1 MNLFFDIECFK
12 YDSFVV
18 IKDEKRRMKV
28 FHDKNGFEGLGQFI
42 KGHTLIGYN
51 NYFYDDHMIDAM
63 LKGWS
68 QQQIKDLNDRIIA
81 CEKQRPKN
89 NFRSLDCFQQI
100 DNSFPSLKKIQG
112 NLSLNIYE
120 SAIPFDIDRPLT
132 KEEWIESVN
141 YCSNDVDSTILVY
154 ELRENSY
161 FKPKASLVERVGKGE
176 KWNTTTLSA
185 NAILGNKTLP
195 KWSDIRLNGKDF
207 SDLSL
212 LELVPEAVQEMFR
225 KADINAKGKDA
236 KVVID
241 MFNCKIEFGGGGLH
255 GVHKKKKKVKNM
267 KLLDVK
273 SMYPHIIL
281 ILNVLGEFTKVYR
294 EILDERIAIKHIDEI
309 LSESLKLILNSV
321 YGNLGQQY
329 SSLFNPKA
337 QLSVCYYGQI
347 ALFTLCKMLYEDGH
361 EIININT
368 DGVGFVP
375 AHDGYKKVWKDWE
388 NIFKNENAG
397 LELELDE
404 FSVFVQKDVNN
415 YIGVAPNGKIKVK
428 GGDVGRYKGDVP
440 FKNNSSRIYDIAIVD
455 FLLYGKSV
463 VDTLVENLEN
473 PKLFQFILQA
483 GHTYQGTYD
492 AEGTKYNKVNRIFP
506 TKDKNAICLYK
517 KRHDDGLVRFPDL
530 PERMYVFNDDV
541 SKIEDFEKIV
551 DLNHYLSVINKKLE
565 RWTA

>member
-1 MNLFFDIECFK
+1 MNLFFDIEVFK

-18 IKDEKRRMKV
+18 IKDINRRMKV
-28 FHDKNGFEGLGQFI
+28 FHDKNGFEGLAQFI

-51 NYFYDDHMIDAM
+51 NYFYDDHIIDGM

-68 QQQIKDLNDRIIA
+68 QQQIKDLNDRIIGGQ
-81 CEKQRPKN
+81 KQRPKTG
-89 NFRSLDCFQQI
+89 FRSLDCFQQI
-100 DNSFPSLKKIQG
+100 DNSFPSLKKIEG
-112 NLSLNIYE
+112 NLGKRIYE
-120 SAIPFDIDRPLT
+120 SSVPFDIDRPLT
-132 KEEWIESVN
+132 KEEWVESVN
-141 YCSNDVDSTILVY
+141 YCSYDVDGVILIY
-154 ELRENSY
+154 QMREKSY
-161 FKPKASLVERVGKGE
+161 FQPKQSLVDMVGKGE

-212 LELVPEAVQEMFR
+212 LDLVPEEVQEMFR

-241 MFNCKIEFGGGGLH
+241 MFDCKIEFGGGGLH
-255 GVHKKKKKVKNM
+255 GVNKKKKRVKNM

-281 ILNVLGEFTKVYR
+281 ILNVLGEFTAKYR
-294 EILDERIAIKHIDEI
+294 EILERRMSIKHVDAI
-309 LSESLKLILNSV
+309 LSEALKLILNSV

-361 EIININT
+361 TLININT

-388 NIFKNENAG
+388 NIFKNSEAG
-397 LELELDE
+397 LELEEDE
-404 FSVFVQKDVNN
+404 FSKFVQKDVNN

-428 GGDVGRYKGDVP
+428 GGDVARYHGDAP

-455 FLLYGKSV
+455 FLLEGKGV
-463 VDTLVENLEN
+463 VNTLVENLEN

-483 GHTYQGTYD
+483 GHTYQGTFD
-492 AEGTKYNKVNRIFP
+492 AEGNKYNKVNRIFP
-506 TKDKNAICLYK
+506 TKKEGLCLYK

-530 PERMYVFNDDV
+530 PEKMYVWNDDCD
-541 SKIEDFEKIV
+541 KLQDFEKIV

-565 RWTA
+565 RWA